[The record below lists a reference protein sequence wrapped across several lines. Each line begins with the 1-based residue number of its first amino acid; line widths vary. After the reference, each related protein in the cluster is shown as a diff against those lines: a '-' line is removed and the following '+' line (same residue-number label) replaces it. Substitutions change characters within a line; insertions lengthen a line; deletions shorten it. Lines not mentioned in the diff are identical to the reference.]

1 MDRDSNAARDAADYC
16 ATLVRVQDRDRFLA
30 AQFAE
35 PAARGRLLALLAMD
49 AEMAGAARAVHEP
62 ILLRMRIQW
71 WREALAAV
79 LAGGPPPR
87 QPVLIALVDAH
98 AQIPF
103 DGDTFSPLLAARERD
118 FAVQPIAGVD
128 DALAFADASAGSLAI
143 LALRTLGVADATA
156 VAAARSA
163 GIAFGLAAMIPT
175 ARGPLREAVH
185 DHMAAARARR
195 PDVPD
200 AARAVM
206 LWVTAAEAR
215 LRAADPVRP
224 LPLLP
229 LVLAW
234 RAWRRTY

>member
-1 MDRDSNAARDAADYC
+1 MDRDSDTARDSADYC
-16 ATLVRVQDRDRFLA
+16 AALVRAQDRDRFLA

-35 PAARGRLLALLAMD
+35 PSARGRLLALLAMD
-49 AEMAGAARAVHEP
+49 AEMARAARAVHEP

-71 WREALAAV
+71 WREALAA
-79 LAGGPPPR
+79 AFSGGPPPR

-103 DGDTFSPLLAARERD
+103 DGDSFSPLLAARERD

-128 DALAFADASAGSLAI
+128 DAVAFADASAGSLAI
-143 LALRTLGVADATA
+143 LALRTLGVVNAAAA
-156 VAAARSA
+156 VAARSA
-163 GIAFGLAAMIPT
+163 GIAFGLAAMNPT
-175 ARGPLREAVH
+175 ARGSLREAAR
-185 DHMAAARARR
+185 DHMAVARARKS
-195 PDVPD
+195 DVPD

-215 LRAADPVRP
+215 LRAADPIRP